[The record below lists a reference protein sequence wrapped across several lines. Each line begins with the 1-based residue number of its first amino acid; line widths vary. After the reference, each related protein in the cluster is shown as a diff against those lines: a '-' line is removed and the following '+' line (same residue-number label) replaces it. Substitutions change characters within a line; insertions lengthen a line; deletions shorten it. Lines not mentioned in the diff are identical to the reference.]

1 MCYEKRCGDKRH
13 HCALGTG
20 KNQTG
25 ATSCH
30 PFDRN
35 LLSRYKVYF
44 GGHTDFG
51 SECMLLGHYACSSLL
66 QRPAEL
72 STPVKENTS
81 VLHPGPPVHLCSGS
95 APGTDQTST
104 MGNIPDPRALCGW
117 KTEPWISLVED
128 PFGICRYERGERL
141 KDTKCYHNCR
151 RRRWEKFLRSA
162 SSVKMSNLCSSLFV
176 LS

>member
-1 MCYEKRCGDKRH
+1 MG
-13 HCALGTG
+13 
-20 KNQTG
+20 
-25 ATSCH
+25 
-30 PFDRN
+30 
-35 LLSRYKVYF
+35 
-44 GGHTDFG
+44 G
-51 SECMLLGHYACSSLL
+51 SECVPLTVMYGDDSALKPSDYNPPPF
-66 QRPAEL
+66 RI
-72 STPVKENTS
+72 
-81 VLHPGPPVHLCSGS
+81 HPGPPVHLCSGS

-141 KDTKCYHNCR
+141 KDTKFYHNCR